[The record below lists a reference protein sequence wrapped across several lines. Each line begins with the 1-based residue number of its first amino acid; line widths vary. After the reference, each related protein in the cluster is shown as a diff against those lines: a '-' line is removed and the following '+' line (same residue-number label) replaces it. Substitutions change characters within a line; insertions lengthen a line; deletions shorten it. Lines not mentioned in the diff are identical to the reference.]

1 MTMSRIRLAL
11 AGTLISACAAV
22 LQPAVAGA
30 PQWAKGHILVK
41 PSADASDSTFS
52 AALDHA
58 GAKSKGKLRAM
69 NVHVVSVPEH
79 AEQAM
84 VEALSHNPNIEYA
97 ELDALVSHDAT
108 IANDTYFN
116 NAWHLQT
123 MNAPQ
128 AWDQSLGDGIVV
140 AVLDTGVDP
149 DHPDLAG
156 QLVPGWNVYGNNA
169 DSSDVYG
176 HGTRV
181 AGVIA
186 ALSNNGTGVT
196 SLAWNAKVMPVRI
209 SQDNG
214 WAYIS
219 TIANGITWAADN
231 GADVANISYYI
242 SDSST
247 ARNAANY
254 MRSKGGVVV
263 SSAGND
269 GASLSAADTDAIITV
284 GATDSGDN
292 KTSWSNYGSSIDVTA
307 PGAGIWTT
315 SNGGGYGGASGT
327 SFSSPAT
334 AAVVALVM
342 AANPSLTPAQVDSII
357 TGSSVD
363 LGSPGRD
370 DYFGHGRVDAA
381 AAVAA
386 AAGTGPAPEPQPEP
400 DTLAPTVNLTSP
412 GSGAVSGTVS
422 VAAAASDETGVT
434 SVKFYIDGA
443 LVHSDSTAPYSYSW
457 DTTASDNGTVQ
468 LVARAYDAA
477 GNEGTSQ
484 PVTVTVDN
492 APAVEDTT
500 PPSVSIL
507 NPNATTVSGTVRI
520 SILAS
525 DNVAVATVRCYID
538 NVLKTSATGDT
549 LECNWNT
556 RKTSGIHTIM
566 AIAEDTS
573 GNTAS
578 ASVQVEVVK
587 SGGGGGGDSGGSTKG
602 KGREK

>member
-1 MTMSRIRLAL
+1 MSLSGLGRIL
-11 AGTLISACAAV
+11 AGTLVSSCLAFTH
-22 LQPAVAGA
+22 PAFADA
-30 PQWAKGHILVK
+30 RQWAKGHILVK
-41 PSADASDSTFS
+41 PKSGIEDRAFASTL
-52 AALDHA
+52 AQA
-58 GAKSKGKLRAM
+58 GAGSMHKLRAM
-69 NVHVVSVPEH
+69 NVHKVSVPPH

-84 VEALSHNPNIEYA
+84 VEALSHNPHIEFA
-97 ELDALVSHDAT
+97 ELDELVAHEAT
-108 IANDTYFN
+108 TANDTYYG

-128 AWDQSLGDGIVV
+128 AWDQSLGDGVVV

-176 HGTRV
+176 HGTKV
-181 AGVIA
+181 AGVVA

-219 TIANGITWAADN
+219 TIANGITWAADH

-247 ARNAANY
+247 AQNAASY

-263 SSAGND
+263 SSAGNN
-269 GASLSAADTDAIITV
+269 GNSLSAPDTDAILTV
-284 GATDSGDN
+284 GATDSGDS
-292 KTSWSNYGSSIDVTA
+292 KTSWSSYGVSVDVTA

-315 SNGGGYGGASGT
+315 KDGGSYGGVSGT

-342 AANPSLTPAQVDSII
+342 SANPSLTPAQIDSVI

-370 DYFGHGRVDAA
+370 SYFGHGRIDAA

-386 AAGTGPAPEPQPEP
+386 AAGTGPAPDPDPQPEP
-400 DTLAPTVNLTSP
+400 DTQAPGVNITSP
-412 GSGAVSGTVS
+412 GGGTVS
-422 VAAAASDETGVT
+422 GNVTVSASASDDTGVT
-434 SVKFYIDGA
+434 SVKFYINGA
-443 LVHSDSTAPYSYSW
+443 LVRSDSLAPYSWSW
-457 DTTASDNGTVQ
+457 DTTGTDNGTVQ
-468 LVARAYDAA
+468 VLARAYDAA

-484 PVTVTVDN
+484 TVTVTVSN
-492 APAVEDTT
+492 PTAVEDTT
-500 PPSVSIL
+500 PPTVSIL
-507 NPNATTVSGTVRI
+507 NPNATTVSGTVQI
-520 SILAS
+520 SISAS
-525 DNVAVATVRCYID
+525 DNVAVASVSCYID
-538 NVLKTSATGDT
+538 NRLKSSAPGDT
-549 LECNWNT
+549 LDCNWNT
-556 RKTSGIHTIM
+556 RKLSGFHTIM
-566 AIAEDTS
+566 AVAEDTS

-578 ASVQVEVVK
+578 TSVQVEVVK
-587 SGGGGGGDSGGSTKG
+587 SGGTSSGGGSKG
-602 KGREK
+602 KGKMK

>member
-11 AGTLISACAAV
+11 AGTLISACAAF

-41 PSADASDSTFS
+41 PSAGTSDSTFT
-52 AALDHA
+52 AALGQA

-84 VEALSHNPNIEYA
+84 VEALSHNPNIEFA

-128 AWDQSLGDGIVV
+128 AWDQSLGDGVVV

-156 QLVPGWNVYGNNA
+156 QLVTGWNVYGNNA

-186 ALSNNGTGVT
+186 AVSNNATGVT
-196 SLAWNAKVMPVRI
+196 SLAWNTKVMPVRI

-214 WAYIS
+214 WAYLS
-219 TIANGITWAADN
+219 TIANGITWAADH

-242 SDSST
+242 SDSAT
-247 ARNAANY
+247 AQNAANY

-315 SNGGGYGGASGT
+315 SNGGGYGAASGT

-342 AANPSLTPAQVDSII
+342 AANPTLTPAQVDSVI

-381 AAVAA
+381 AAVSAA
-386 AAGTGPAPEPQPEP
+386 TGAGPAPEAPPEP
-400 DTLAPTVNLTSP
+400 DTQAPTVNITSP
-412 GSGAVSGTVS
+412 GGGTVS
-422 VAAAASDETGVT
+422 GQVTFSVTASDDTGVD
-434 SVKFYIDGA
+434 SVKFYIGGTLA
-443 LVHSDSTAPYSYSW
+443 SSDSTAPYAYNW

-484 PVTVTVDN
+484 AVTVTVDN
-492 APAVEDTT
+492 PSAVEDTT

-507 NPNATTVSGTVRI
+507 NPNATTVSGTVKI
-520 SILAS
+520 SIAAS
-525 DNVAVATVRCYID
+525 DNVAVATVSCYID
-538 NVLKTSATGDT
+538 DVLNTSAQGNT

-556 RKTSGIHTIM
+556 RKLSGIHTIM
-566 AIAEDTS
+566 AVAEDTS
-573 GNTAS
+573 GNTSS

-587 SGGGGGGDSGGSTKG
+587 SGGGGDGGGSTKG
-602 KGREK
+602 KGRKK